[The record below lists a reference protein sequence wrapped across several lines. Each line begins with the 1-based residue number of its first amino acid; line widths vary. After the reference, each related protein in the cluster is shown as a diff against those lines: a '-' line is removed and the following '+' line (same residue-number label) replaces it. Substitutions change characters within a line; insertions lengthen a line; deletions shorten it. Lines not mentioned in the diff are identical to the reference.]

1 MDCCGES
8 RTVTESDLY
17 IEISSLRAQL
27 AGLKLFLDEVLEEN
41 RQLRAQQKKLDKEE
55 QRD

>member
-1 MDCCGES
+1 
-8 RTVTESDLY
+8 VTESDLY

-41 RQLRAQQKKLDKEE
+41 RQLRAQQKRLDKAE